1 MQNVAC
7 SISMSILFM
16 IEFSDKNRRYLFN
29 IGILVVIGLTALRI
43 NYQNELV
50 NDLLVKISE
59 QNIRI
64 NVLENNM
71 NK

>member
-7 SISMSILFM
+7 SITMSILFM